1 MPAMILKGV
10 GLDLFSIG
18 SANATPHDQ
27 VIVVD
32 RPAVPS
38 YRLLVLSDDR
48 VIGAVI
54 LGHHPEDLASAQK
67 AVRNRITLGAAAQ
80 WTLRA
85 GNGSVLSD
93 AVATL

>member
-1 MPAMILKGV
+1 MILKGV

-18 SANATPHDQ
+18 RANATQYDQ

-32 RPAVPS
+32 RPTVPS
-38 YRLLVLSDDR
+38 YRLLVLFEDR

-54 LGHHPEDLASAQK
+54 LGHHPEDLASVQK

-80 WTLRA
+80 RALRA
-85 GNGSVLSD
+85 GDWSVLSD